1 MVAVTQL
8 TEYAPL
14 RRHLRIES
22 DSKYA
27 INSATKF
34 LKKWEDQGYIGIA
47 NKELAQAQIASLR
60 QRKAATELRW
70 VKGHNGN
77 VLNEGADKLA
87 NEGANRP
94 SGYATNLN
102 IPPDLKLTGAKM
114 SVMTQSLA
122 YKAIRQIVMK
132 NTLKS
137 RRRTEINIDRTKAE
151 MEATFDRIPTE
162 ARIWKSLQHRDF
174 SREVRQ
180 FMWKTMHD
188 AFMVGNKW
196 DRGKKPEFQERSECI
211 HCKEIESMEHIICE
225 CSSPG
230 QAEIWAL
237 AEKLWSGKGL
247 KWIKPTYG
255 NILGCGLAEFKN
267 TNGSINSS
275 AARLFRIIVSESA
288 YLIWKLR
295 NERVIQNQNEPI
307 TTTEIHNRWVQCI
320 NDRLDQDCRMTNPK
334 YKKKAIPYSKVI
346 RTWTGTL
353 KDESY
358 LQPDWPKQHGV
369 LVGIEPLQKDGR
381 KDGGR
386 RGR

>member
-8 TEYAPL
+8 VEYAPL

-34 LKKWEDQGYIGIA
+34 LTKWEDQGYIGIE
-47 NKELAQAQIASLR
+47 NKQLAQAQVATLR
-60 QRKAATELRW
+60 QRKAKTEFRW

-77 VLNEGADKLA
+77 TLNEGADKLA

-94 SGYATNLN
+94 SGFPINLT
-102 IPPDLKLTGAKM
+102 IPPDLKLTGAKL

-122 YKAIRQIVMK
+122 YQAIRQVVM
-132 NTLKS
+132 NDFYKS

-151 MEATFDRIPTE
+151 IEATFGRVPTE

-180 FMWKTMHD
+180 FMWKMMHD

-196 DRGKKPEFQERSECI
+196 ERGNKPEFHARSECLY
-211 HCKEIESMEHIICE
+211 CKEIESMEHILCE

-237 AEKLWSGKGL
+237 AENLWAGKNMT
-247 KWIKPTYG
+247 WIKPTYG

-267 TNGSINSS
+267 TKGSVDSG

-295 NERVIQNQNEPI
+295 NERVIQKQNEPI
-307 TTTEIHNRWVQCI
+307 TPTEIHNRWVQCI
-320 NDRLDQDCRMTNPK
+320 NDRLEQDCRMTNPK
-334 YKKKAIPYSKVI
+334 YKKKAILYSKVI

-369 LVGIEPLQKDGR
+369 LVGIGPLQKDGR
-381 KDGGR
+381 SDRGR

>member
-8 TEYAPL
+8 VEYAPL

-34 LKKWEDQGYIGIA
+34 LTKWEDQGYIGIE
-47 NKELAQAQIASLR
+47 NKQLAQAQ
-60 QRKAATELRW
+60 TEFRW

-77 VLNEGADKLA
+77 TLNEGADKLA

-94 SGYATNLN
+94 SGFPINLT
-102 IPPDLKLTGAKM
+102 IPPDLKLTGAKL
-114 SVMTQSLA
+114 SV
-122 YKAIRQIVMK
+122 
-132 NTLKS
+132 S

-151 MEATFDRIPTE
+151 IEATFGRVPTE

-180 FMWKTMHD
+180 FMWKMMHD

-196 DRGKKPEFQERSECI
+196 ERGNKPEFHAR
-211 HCKEIESMEHIICE
+211 KIESMEHILCE

-237 AEKLWSGKGL
+237 AENLWAGKNMT
-247 KWIKPTYG
+247 WIKPTYG

-267 TNGSINSS
+267 TKGSVDSG

-295 NERVIQNQNEPI
+295 NERVIQKQNEPI
-307 TTTEIHNRWVQCI
+307 TPTEIHNRWVQCI
-320 NDRLDQDCRMTNPK
+320 NDRLEQDCRMTNPK
-334 YKKKAIPYSKVI
+334 YKKKAILYSKVI

-369 LVGIEPLQKDGR
+369 LVGIGPLQKDGR
-381 KDGGR
+381 SDRGR